1 MENILFHLISQLPPT
16 VVAFIAGYIAAKI
29 TSKIKIILLVIIA
42 AIMISAYNM
51 IIL

>member
-29 TSKIKIILLVIIA
+29 TSKIKSYYLL
-42 AIMISAYNM
+42 
-51 IIL
+51 L

>member
-42 AIMISAYNM
+42 AIIISAYNM